1 MDVLEGLTMSDLLR
15 AEIQDKIDLLGE
27 TEQAKKCLE
36 LAGVIP
42 FRRGMELL
50 SELHDISVG

>member
-1 MDVLEGLTMSDLLR
+1 MLEGLTMSDLLR